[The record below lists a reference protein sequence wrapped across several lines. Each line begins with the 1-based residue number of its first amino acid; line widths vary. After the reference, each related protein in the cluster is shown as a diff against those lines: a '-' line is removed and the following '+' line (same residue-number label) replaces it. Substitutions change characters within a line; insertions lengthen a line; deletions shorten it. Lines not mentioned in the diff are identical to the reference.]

1 MSSITK
7 RESERET
14 ERERERERESNCK
27 TKETGGRRKC
37 S

>member
-1 MSSITK
+1 LSSITK